1 MFGIPDP
8 ALPITYTTYIGLR
21 RRLRVVYS
29 RASPMLKPFRAKENS
44 TSRRK
49 GPKNDG
55 FGSLSQEHP
64 LQKIAESLCAEGA
77 KSRMRRTETSIPIWI
92 KFCVMV
98 DIPVLVTYTNF
109 GDHQLRRYWVACGQ
123 IFPFSIDFHRRPY
136 NTLALPCECVI
147 FGKISKLRPWN

>member
-64 LQKIAESLCAEGA
+64 LQKIAESLCAEGCEITHA
-77 KSRMRRTETSIPIWI
+77 QNRNFYTDLDKILRDGRYPRPSHLH
-92 KFCVMV
+92 KF
-98 DIPVLVTYTNF
+98 
-109 GDHQLRRYWVACGQ
+109 W
-123 IFPFSIDFHRRPY
+123 
-136 NTLALPCECVI
+136 
-147 FGKISKLRPWN
+147 